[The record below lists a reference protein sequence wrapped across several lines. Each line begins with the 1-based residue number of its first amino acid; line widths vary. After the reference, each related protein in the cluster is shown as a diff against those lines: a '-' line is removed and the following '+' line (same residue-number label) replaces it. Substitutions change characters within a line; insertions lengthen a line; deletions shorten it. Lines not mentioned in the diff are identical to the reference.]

1 MVTDAERSEL
11 GLDRLEEIIRQI
23 AALTG
28 MTFFS
33 SEIAQANDG
42 EFVVIDYVND
52 QCHLLSQSAHPQL
65 GVPDELI
72 RAIAKKIIEAVQAAI
87 RQPSPVSP

>member
-1 MVTDAERSEL
+1 M
-11 GLDRLEEIIRQI
+11 EIIARKI

-33 SEIAQANDG
+33 TEIAQTDDG
-42 EFVVIDYVND
+42 KFVVIDYVND

-65 GVPDELI
+65 GVPDKLVA
-72 RAIAKKIIEAVQAAI
+72 AIARRIIEAVQSAI
-87 RQPSPVSP
+87 RQPSTASS